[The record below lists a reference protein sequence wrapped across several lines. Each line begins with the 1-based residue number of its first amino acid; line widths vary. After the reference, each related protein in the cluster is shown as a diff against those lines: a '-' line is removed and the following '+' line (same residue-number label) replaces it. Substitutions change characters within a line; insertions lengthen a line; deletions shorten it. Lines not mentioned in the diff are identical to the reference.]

1 MNVLICYFSPQNR
14 ELPETVTNNLGR
26 LQFEEYL
33 TDSRISR
40 VRQDQL

>member
-1 MNVLICYFSPQNR
+1 MYQFIIFPPQNR
-14 ELPETVTNNLGR
+14 ELPENVTNNLGR
-26 LQFEEYL
+26 LQFDEYL